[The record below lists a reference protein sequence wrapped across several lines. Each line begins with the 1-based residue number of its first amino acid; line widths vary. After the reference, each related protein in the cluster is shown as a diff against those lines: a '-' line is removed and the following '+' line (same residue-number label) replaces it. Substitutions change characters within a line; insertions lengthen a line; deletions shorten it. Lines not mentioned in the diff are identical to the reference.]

1 LEGVSKIEVAMGI
14 WAKQVPRL
22 LRTNWNRM
30 GAQALAQEI
39 AAIFNSEEPI
49 EITSP
54 VKLGPAGEDPP
65 LTITT
70 NTNPDGT
77 TPDPITYIQN
87 QQPVTPGVPPVPPS
101 PPPPPP
107 ASGGGMFSAQVQSQ
121 SGGVNYNCSLFPG
134 GFSAVV
140 EMKNLVSDDTL
151 PNGLWVPAVLVAAGQ
166 YHGFPPVFV
175 EG

>member
-1 LEGVSKIEVAMGI
+1 MGI

-54 VKLGPAGEDPP
+54 VKLGPTGEDPP

-77 TPDPITYIQN
+77 TPDPITYIIN
-87 QQPVTPGVPPVPPS
+87 QTPVTPGVPPVPPS

-107 ASGGGMFSAQVQSQ
+107 PVTATSAFSAQVQNQAS
-121 SGGVNYNCSLFPG
+121 GVNYNCTLYPG

-140 EMKNLVSDDTL
+140 EMKNLATDAEELPSGTWVMAILVDT
-151 PNGLWVPAVLVAAGQ
+151 NA
-166 YHGFPPVFV
+166 YHGFPCVFY
-175 EG
+175 GAP